1 MAKMETLD
9 WRAFMAGE
17 IKAKAECIN
26 RRPRLTKVPRHTT
39 VIQALKVGTIAPLI
53 VLPTRS
59 KVEASA
65 VVAAMAQAS
74 GGAGWDGAYAKAL
87 FIADW
92 LAVGVFFFAGAVW
105 TFGNRTKGIE
115 LLISGAT
122 GYLVMRHAVD
132 LRDWLKTI

>member
-17 IKAKAECIN
+17 IKAKDV
-26 RRPRLTKVPRHTT
+26 RKSSTKRTKVPRHTT
-39 VIQALKVGTIAPLI
+39 VLKAVKVGTLAPLI